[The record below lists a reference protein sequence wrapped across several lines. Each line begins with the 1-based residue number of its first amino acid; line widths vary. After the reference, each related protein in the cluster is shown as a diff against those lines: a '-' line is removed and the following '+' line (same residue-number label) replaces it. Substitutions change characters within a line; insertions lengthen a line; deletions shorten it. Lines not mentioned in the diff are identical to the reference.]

1 MRRIALAA
9 VLFLTSG
16 SALNAAE
23 SKMVSEILKKTS
35 ELMRERKYQ
44 EARQLVSESLKQEK
58 ESHRLWL
65 AMGYIYEAD
74 GKYQEALEA
83 FYEARKLKADSE
95 GLKERIARLENLLK
109 GTATPAGATSEANE
123 TLTRA
128 RYFVD
133 SGNTKKGLV
142 EFVKAVYLD
151 RSLIG
156 SEQKMIDL
164 GLKFFSNPENLF
176 TTEEKT
182 CYLGFYSFFA
192 GNYADARRELT
203 DYVTRF
209 PEGSEVAKAKQQL
222 DEINQLEEQLRSMKT
237 PAKTPVKPPV
247 KPADKKPEDKPA
259 EAASPETNPES
270 AKVADQNA
278 SEEKPAYVQ
287 TPKVDEY
294 AGMDSAQLYS
304 EAMSLAERRPLKAIG
319 LLGRAINEGTT
330 DPQYYQ
336 SLADLYA
343 SRKGFE
349 KEAISTYRD
358 IMEKFPGTMAAADAK
373 RKILQMNPSVEQRA
387 KEVFEHF
394 QQKQ

>member
-16 SALNAAE
+16 SVLNAAE
-23 SKMVSEILKKTS
+23 SKMVSEVLKKTS

-65 AMGYIYEAD
+65 AMGYISEAD

-95 GLKERIARLENLLK
+95 GLQERIARLENLLK
-109 GTATPAGATSEANE
+109 GSATPATSNSEATE

-128 RYFVD
+128 RYFVE

-222 DEINQLEEQLRSMKT
+222 EEINQLEEQLRSMKT
-237 PAKTPVKPPV
+237 PVKTPVKPPV
-247 KPADKKPEDKPA
+247 KQAEKKPEEKPA
-259 EAASPETNPES
+259 EAASPETDK
-270 AKVADQNA
+270 AADQKS
-278 SEEKPAYVQ
+278 SEEKPVYVQ

-336 SLADLYA
+336 SLDDLYA

-349 KEAISTYRD
+349 KEAISTYRA

-373 RKILQMNPSVEQRA
+373 RKVLQMNPSVEQRA

>member
-1 MRRIALAA
+1 MRRIALSA

-16 SALNAAE
+16 CMLNAAE
-23 SKMVSEILKKTS
+23 SKVVSEVLKKTS

-44 EARQLVSESLKQEK
+44 EARQLVSESLEKEK

-65 AMGYIYEAD
+65 AMGYISEAD
-74 GKYQEALEA
+74 GKYQEALQA

-95 GLKERIARLENLLK
+95 GLKERIAASKTFSRALQRRQLPTQKPPKHLPAPDILSNQ
-109 GTATPAGATSEANE
+109 ATPQ
-123 TLTRA
+123 
-128 RYFVD
+128 
-133 SGNTKKGLV
+133 KGLV

-156 SEQKMIDL
+156 SEQEMIDL

-192 GNYADARRELT
+192 GNYTDARRELT

-209 PEGSEVAKAKQQL
+209 PEGSEVARARQQL
-222 DEINQLEEQLRSMKT
+222 DEINQLEEQLRAMKT
-237 PAKTPVKPPV
+237 PAKTPAKPPV
-247 KPADKKPEDKPA
+247 KQVEKKPEEKPGETAA
-259 EAASPETNPES
+259 ETAPETTKLDGQKS
-270 AKVADQNA
+270 G
-278 SEEKPAYVQ
+278 EEVPVYVQ

-304 EAMSLAERRPLKAIG
+304 EAMGLAERRPLKAIG
-319 LLGRAINEGTT
+319 LLGRAIKEGNAE
-330 DPQYYQ
+330 PQYYQ

-349 KEAISTYRD
+349 KEAISTYRA
-358 IMEKFPGTMAAADAK
+358 IMEKFPGTVAASDAK
-373 RKILQMNPSVEQRA
+373 RKILQMNPSAEQRA

-394 QQKQ
+394 QQQQ

>member
-9 VLFLTSG
+9 ALFMTSG
-16 SALNAAE
+16 PVLNAAE
-23 SKMVSEILKKTS
+23 SKMVSEVLKKTS

-44 EARQLVSESLKQEK
+44 EARQLVSESLEKEK

-65 AMGYIYEAD
+65 AMGYISEAD

-109 GTATPAGATSEANE
+109 GATTPAGATSEATE

-128 RYFVD
+128 RYFVE

-209 PEGSEVAKAKQQL
+209 PEGSEIAKAKQQL
-222 DEINQLEEQLRSMKT
+222 EEINQFEEQLRSMKT
-237 PAKTPVKPPV
+237 PVKTPAKPPV
-247 KPADKKPEDKPA
+247 KQAEKKPEEKPA
-259 EAASPETNPES
+259 EATSPET
-270 AKVADQNA
+270 AKAADQK
-278 SEEKPAYVQ
+278 SGEEKPVYVP

>member
-9 VLFLTSG
+9 VLFMTSG
-16 SALNAAE
+16 SVLNAAE
-23 SKMVSEILKKTS
+23 SKMVSDVLKKTS

-44 EARQLVSESLKQEK
+44 EAKRLVSDSLEKEK

-65 AMGYIYEAD
+65 AMGYISEAD
-74 GKYQEALEA
+74 GKYQEALKA

-109 GTATPAGATSEANE
+109 GAAKPAGATSEATE
-123 TLTRA
+123 TLARA
-128 RYFVD
+128 RYFVE
-133 SGNTKKGLV
+133 SGNTKKGLI

-151 RSLIG
+151 RNLIG

-209 PEGSEVAKAKQQL
+209 PDGSEVAKAKQQL
-222 DEINQLEEQLRSMKT
+222 EEINQLEEQLRSMKN
-237 PAKTPVKPPV
+237 PAKTPAKPPV
-247 KPADKKPEDKPA
+247 KQTEKRP
-259 EAASPETNPES
+259 
-270 AKVADQNA
+270 
-278 SEEKPAYVQ
+278 EEKPADMTAETTPDTAKNDVQKGSEDKPVYVQ

-349 KEAISTYRD
+349 KEAISTYRA
-358 IMEKFPGTMAAADAK
+358 IMEKFPGTMAASEAK
-373 RKILQMNPSVEQRA
+373 RKILQMNPSAEQRA

-394 QQKQ
+394 QQQQ

>member
-16 SALNAAE
+16 SVLNAAE
-23 SKMVSEILKKTS
+23 SKIVSEVLKKTS

-44 EARQLVSESLKQEK
+44 EARQLVSESLEKEK

-65 AMGYIYEAD
+65 AMGYISEAD

-83 FYEARKLKADSE
+83 FYEARKLKSDSE

-109 GTATPAGATSEANE
+109 GTVATATVSSEATE

-128 RYFVD
+128 RYFVE

-237 PAKTPVKPPV
+237 PAKTPTKPPV
-247 KPADKKPEDKPA
+247 KPAEKKPEEKPA
-259 EAASPETNPES
+259 DAAETSTET
-270 AKVADQNA
+270 AKAAEQKN
-278 SEEKPAYVQ
+278 SEEKPVYVP

-319 LLGRAINEGTT
+319 LLGRAIKEGSAE
-330 DPQYYQ
+330 PQCYQ

-358 IMEKFPGTMAAADAK
+358 IMEKFPGTMAATDAK
-373 RKILQMNPSVEQRA
+373 RKILQMNPSAEQRA

>member
-9 VLFLTSG
+9 VLFMTSG
-16 SALNAAE
+16 SVLNAAE
-23 SKMVSEILKKTS
+23 SKMVSEVLKKTS

-44 EARQLVSESLKQEK
+44 EAKQLVSESLKQEK

-65 AMGYIYEAD
+65 AMGYISEAD

-109 GTATPAGATSEANE
+109 GAATPAGATSEATE

-128 RYFVD
+128 RYFVE

-222 DEINQLEEQLRSMKT
+222 EEINQFEEQLRSMKT
-237 PAKTPVKPPV
+237 PVKTPAKPPV
-247 KPADKKPEDKPA
+247 KQAEKKPEEKPA
-259 EAASPETNPES
+259 EAASPET
-270 AKVADQNA
+270 AKAADQK
-278 SEEKPAYVQ
+278 SGEEKPVYVP

-349 KEAISTYRD
+349 KEAISTYRA

-373 RKILQMNPSVEQRA
+373 RKILQMSPSVEQRA

>member
-9 VLFLTSG
+9 VLFMTSG
-16 SALNAAE
+16 SVLNAAE
-23 SKMVSEILKKTS
+23 SKMVSDVLKKTS

-44 EARQLVSESLKQEK
+44 EAKRLVSDSLEKEK

-65 AMGYIYEAD
+65 AMGYISEAD

-109 GTATPAGATSEANE
+109 GAAKPAGATSEATE
-123 TLTRA
+123 TLARA
-128 RYFVD
+128 RYFVE
-133 SGNTKKGLV
+133 SGNTKKGLI

-151 RSLIG
+151 RNLIG

-209 PEGSEVAKAKQQL
+209 PDGSEVAKAKQQL
-222 DEINQLEEQLRSMKT
+222 EEINQLEEQLRSMKN
-237 PAKTPVKPPV
+237 PAKTPAKPPV
-247 KPADKKPEDKPA
+247 KQTEKRP
-259 EAASPETNPES
+259 
-270 AKVADQNA
+270 
-278 SEEKPAYVQ
+278 EEKPADMTAETTPDTAKNDVQKGSEDKPVYVQ

-349 KEAISTYRD
+349 KEAISTYRA
-358 IMEKFPGTMAAADAK
+358 IMEKFPGTMAASEAK
-373 RKILQMNPSVEQRA
+373 RKILQMNPSAEQRA

-394 QQKQ
+394 QQQQ

>member
-16 SALNAAE
+16 SVLNAAE
-23 SKMVSEILKKTS
+23 SKMVSEVLKKTS

-65 AMGYIYEAD
+65 AMGYISEAD

-95 GLKERIARLENLLK
+95 GLQERIARLENLLK
-109 GTATPAGATSEANE
+109 GSATPATSNSEATE

-128 RYFVD
+128 RYFVE

-222 DEINQLEEQLRSMKT
+222 EEINQLEEQLRSMKT
-237 PAKTPVKPPV
+237 PVKTPVKPPV
-247 KPADKKPEDKPA
+247 KQAEKKPEEKPA
-259 EAASPETNPES
+259 EAASPETDK
-270 AKVADQNA
+270 AADQKS
-278 SEEKPAYVQ
+278 SEEKPVYVQ

-349 KEAISTYRD
+349 KEAISTYRA

-373 RKILQMNPSVEQRA
+373 RKVLQMNPSVEQRA

>member
-16 SALNAAE
+16 SVLNAAE
-23 SKMVSEILKKTS
+23 SKMVSEVLKKTS

-65 AMGYIYEAD
+65 AMGYISEAD

-109 GTATPAGATSEANE
+109 GSATPATSNSEATE

-128 RYFVD
+128 RYFVE

-222 DEINQLEEQLRSMKT
+222 EEINQLEEQLRSMKT
-237 PAKTPVKPPV
+237 PVKTPVKPPV
-247 KPADKKPEDKPA
+247 KQAEKKPEEKPA
-259 EAASPETNPES
+259 EAASPETDK
-270 AKVADQNA
+270 AADQKS
-278 SEEKPAYVQ
+278 SEEKPVYVQ

-349 KEAISTYRD
+349 KEAISTYRA

-373 RKILQMNPSVEQRA
+373 RKVLQMNPSVEQRA

>member
-16 SALNAAE
+16 SVLNAAE
-23 SKMVSEILKKTS
+23 SKMVSEVLKKTS

-65 AMGYIYEAD
+65 AMGYISEAD

-109 GTATPAGATSEANE
+109 GAATPATSNSEATE

-128 RYFVD
+128 RYFVE

-222 DEINQLEEQLRSMKT
+222 EEINQLEEQLRSMKT
-237 PAKTPVKPPV
+237 PVKTPVKPPV
-247 KPADKKPEDKPA
+247 KQAEKKPEEKPA
-259 EAASPETNPES
+259 EAASPETDK
-270 AKVADQNA
+270 AADQKS
-278 SEEKPAYVQ
+278 SEEKPVYVQ

-349 KEAISTYRD
+349 KEAISTYRT
-358 IMEKFPGTMAAADAK
+358 IMEKFPGTMAASDAK
-373 RKILQMNPSVEQRA
+373 RKILQMHPSAEQRA

-394 QQKQ
+394 QQQQ

>member
-9 VLFLTSG
+9 VLFMTSG
-16 SALNAAE
+16 SVLNAAE
-23 SKMVSEILKKTS
+23 SKMVSDVLKKTS

-44 EARQLVSESLKQEK
+44 EAKRLVSESLEKEK

-65 AMGYIYEAD
+65 AMGYISEAD

-109 GTATPAGATSEANE
+109 GTTAPATAISEATE
-123 TLTRA
+123 VLTRA
-128 RYFVD
+128 RYFVE

-164 GLKFFSNPENLF
+164 GLKFFSNHENLF

-209 PEGSEVAKAKQQL
+209 PDGGEVAKAKQQL
-222 DEINQLEEQLRSMKT
+222 EEINQLEEQLRSMKN
-237 PAKTPVKPPV
+237 PAKTPAKPPV
-247 KPADKKPEDKPA
+247 KQTEKRP
-259 EAASPETNPES
+259 
-270 AKVADQNA
+270 
-278 SEEKPAYVQ
+278 EEKPADMTAETTPDTAKNDVQKGSEDKPVYVQ

-349 KEAISTYRD
+349 KEAISTYRA
-358 IMEKFPGTMAAADAK
+358 IMEKFPGTMAASEAK
-373 RKILQMNPSVEQRA
+373 RKILQMNPSAEQRA

-394 QQKQ
+394 QQQQ

>member
-1 MRRIALAA
+1 MRRIALSAI
-9 VLFLTSG
+9 LFLTSG
-16 SALNAAE
+16 CMLNAAE
-23 SKMVSEILKKTS
+23 SKVVSEVLKKTS

-44 EARQLVSESLKQEK
+44 EARQLVSESLEKEK

-65 AMGYIYEAD
+65 AMGYISEAD

-95 GLKERIARLENLLK
+95 GLKERISRLENLLK
-109 GTATPAGATSEANE
+109 GTMAPTTTSEATE

-128 RYFVD
+128 KYFVE

-203 DYVTRF
+203 DYVARF

-222 DEINQLEEQLRSMKT
+222 DEINQLEEQLRAMKT
-237 PAKTPVKPPV
+237 PAKTPAKPPV
-247 KPADKKPEDKPA
+247 KQVEKKPEEKPGETAA
-259 EAASPETNPES
+259 ESNPETVKTDES
-270 AKVADQNA
+270 KS
-278 SEEKPAYVQ
+278 SEETPVYVK

-304 EAMSLAERRPLKAIG
+304 EAMTLAERRPLKAIG
-319 LLGRAINEGTT
+319 LLGRAIKEGSAE
-330 DPQYYQ
+330 PQYYQ

-349 KEAISTYRD
+349 KEAISTYRA
-358 IMEKFPGTMAAADAK
+358 IMEKFPGTMAASDAK
-373 RKILQMNPSVEQRA
+373 RKILQMNPSAEQRA

-394 QQKQ
+394 QQEQ

>member
-9 VLFLTSG
+9 VLFMTSG
-16 SALNAAE
+16 SVLNAAE
-23 SKMVSEILKKTS
+23 SKMVSDVLKKTS

-44 EARQLVSESLKQEK
+44 EAKRLVSESLEKEK

-65 AMGYIYEAD
+65 AMGYISEAD

-109 GTATPAGATSEANE
+109 GAAKPAGATSEATE
-123 TLTRA
+123 TLARA
-128 RYFVD
+128 RYFVE
-133 SGNTKKGLV
+133 SGNTKKGLI

-151 RSLIG
+151 RNLIG

-209 PEGSEVAKAKQQL
+209 PDGSEVAKAKQQL
-222 DEINQLEEQLRSMKT
+222 EEINQLEEQLRSMKN
-237 PAKTPVKPPV
+237 PAKTPAKPPV
-247 KPADKKPEDKPA
+247 KQTEKRP
-259 EAASPETNPES
+259 
-270 AKVADQNA
+270 
-278 SEEKPAYVQ
+278 EEKPADMTAETTPDTAKNDVQKGSEDKPVYVQ

-349 KEAISTYRD
+349 KEAISTYRA
-358 IMEKFPGTMAAADAK
+358 IMEKFPGTMAASEAK
-373 RKILQMNPSVEQRA
+373 RKILQMNPSAEQRA

-394 QQKQ
+394 QQQQ